1 MTALAAQSP
10 TSASCADSG
19 RVVIATVARPSGDTG
34 VHTHSRTLREG
45 LIAAGFD
52 CQLATPFDGSR
63 KWLPIFAARRAILDP
78 FNRTWGTRWY
88 RHWHMAALRENLLR
102 SLQARA
108 ADGVIAQCPLS
119 AHAAL
124 DVRQQ
129 LGHQF
134 PIAMVCHFNYSEA
147 TEYRDKGELSDRR
160 AFEKLLAFEKDV
172 MESVD
177 QVIYVSAWARR
188 VVEQDRGIRPRSA
201 KVSCNGL
208 SRDVPPPQLTRNDLG
223 LSAEDLVLINVG
235 TLEPRKNQFALLDLF
250 KAIVGEFPQAR
261 LLLIGEGPARPD
273 IQVRIDALE
282 LHSHVRLLGF
292 RMNVPDLLAMADLYV
307 HAAMLENCPMSLL
320 EAARAALPVA
330 AAPGGG
336 VPELLGAIGGLAID
350 LQSPAAALATL
361 RPLLA
366 NASARTRAGQVA
378 RQAFECQFTGEVMV
392 RNYIRALGLA
402 EQVGGRPRQ

>member
-1 MTALAAQSP
+1 MTALEAQSP
-10 TSASCADSG
+10 TPASCADSG

-45 LIAAGFD
+45 LIATGFD

-78 FNRTWGTRWY
+78 LNRTWGTRWY

-108 ADGVIAQCPLS
+108 VDGVIAQCPLS
-119 AHAAL
+119 TRAAL
-124 DVRQQ
+124 DVRQR
-129 LGHQF
+129 LGRQF
-134 PIAMVCHFNYSEA
+134 PVAIVCHFNYSEA
-147 TEYRDKGELSDRR
+147 TEYRDKGELSDPR

-188 VVEQDRGIRPRSA
+188 VVEQERGIRPRSS
-201 KVSCNGL
+201 KVICNGL
-208 SRDVPPPQLTRNDLG
+208 SRVVSPPKLTRNDLG
-223 LSAEDLVLINVG
+223 LNAEDLLLINVG
-235 TLEPRKNQFALLDLF
+235 TLEPRKNQFALLDIF

-261 LLLIGEGPARPD
+261 LLLVGEGPSRAEIEAR
-273 IQVRIDALE
+273 IAALGLE
-282 LHSHVRLLGF
+282 LRVQLPGLR
-292 RMNVPDLLAMADLYV
+292 RDVPDLLALSDLYI

-320 EAARAALPVA
+320 EAARAGLPVA

-336 VPELLGAIGGLAID
+336 VPELLAAIGGLVID
-350 LQSPAAALATL
+350 LKSPAAALAAL

-366 NASARTRAGQVA
+366 DGSARARAGQVA

-392 RNYIRALGLA
+392 RDYVRALGLA
-402 EQVGGRPRQ
+402 EQVGGRLRQ